1 MLVFLLHKVT
11 EIRIYW
17 SFENRHRAAQLVTH
31 PTSVA
36 LEYERNKEANKPIG
50 TSVADERE

>member
-1 MLVFLLHKVT
+1 MFLLHKVT